1 MTAIKYS
8 FSFRYER
15 DIIREVVIPDEK
27 LAEINLLDGDL
38 NWKIRELIDEDWDLL
53 HALLGDDVR
62 DYESKKAE
70 ADIWEKDLQ
79 RYNEQAVLIVQN
91 AAE

>member
-1 MTAIKYS
+1 MIAIKYS
-8 FSFRYER
+8 FHFRYER
-15 DIIREVVIPDEK
+15 HIPREVVIPAEK
-27 LAEINLLDGDL
+27 LSGLDLLDEDL
-38 NWKIRELIDEDWDLL
+38 KWKIREIVDEDYNLL
-53 HALLGDDVR
+53 YFLLGDDIR

-79 RYNEQAVLIVQN
+79 RYNEQAVLILQD